1 MIIPALEL
9 LISIITIIQMYML
22 SRHMMYGLYVGL
34 ASQVLWIMFI
44 VTTKSWGLLPLN
56 VVLWWVFISGII
68 EWKQEVKD
76 GFM

>member
-1 MIIPALEL
+1 MVLEL
-9 LISIITIIQMYML
+9 LISIVTIIQIYML

-34 ASQVLWIMFI
+34 VSQVLWIMFI
-44 VTTKSWGLLPLN
+44 VNTKSWGLLPLN